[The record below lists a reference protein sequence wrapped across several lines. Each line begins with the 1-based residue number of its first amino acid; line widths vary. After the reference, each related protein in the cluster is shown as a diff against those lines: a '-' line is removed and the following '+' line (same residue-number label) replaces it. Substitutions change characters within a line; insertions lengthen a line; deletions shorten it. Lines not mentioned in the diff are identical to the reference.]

1 MENWQIFLGIGGIMT
16 PVVLAAMARDRSLI
30 SMFTTMETGLEQRI
44 KAETAPLHER
54 VNRVRDEYVRRDDL
68 EAHLSRMEK
77 QFDEVRAE
85 LRRTS
90 ETNEKRLAEILTL
103 LRKVS

>member
-1 MENWQIFLGIGGIMT
+1 MT

-30 SMFTTMETGLEQRI
+30 SMFTTLETSLEARI

-68 EAHLSRMEK
+68 DAHLSRMEK

-85 LRRTS
+85 LRRNN
-90 ETNEKRLAEILTL
+90 ETVEKRLTEMVNI
-103 LRKVS
+103 LRKSN